1 MPGSAITIAIKSF
14 CLSYSPSFRTTF
26 QFNLRTNYL
35 FGQFQVSHMDNSMMS
50 VLQFAVEALKV
61 PHIVV
66 CGHYE
71 CGGAKASLSQTD
83 HTPPLSVWLRNI
95 RDVQVIQFLCSTLRK
110 LTVSCSLSLGKYHRF
125 EQPLEVEHVCVYFHN
140 AVVSFQY
147 VSRHVHILSIT
158 AHLR

>member
-95 RDVQVIQFLCSTLRK
+95 RDVQVRAVACSGLLTIMNQMNGFFTTVFCAHPSVSSHSNYFPLFL
-110 LTVSCSLSLGKYHRF
+110 
-125 EQPLEVEHVCVYFHN
+125 
-140 AVVSFQY
+140 
-147 VSRHVHILSIT
+147 
-158 AHLR
+158 